1 MERPHRPP
9 PLTIPPPVQS
19 RTRIRR
25 PRRPNARQARQFKL
39 WLLRA
44 QIANDVAHVV
54 GASILLWIMSWF
66 LYNVPL
72 PIANRTGP
80 AAIALLVVL
89 SVDVLLD
96 ARSIVHAHDAWPGWA
111 LLLRL
116 IVGASAIVVF
126 WVYIALGEVF
136 APGFTYWDMTEM
148 HGRVLAYMF
157 LWGIG
162 LWDLLFVVL
171 CRHWLGKEVKRYGG
185 RARRAIRDHR
195 EETMSP
201 GVSAHR
207 LVSPTAEEPPNR
219 IVTIMDVEAARPVNE
234 DAGSGGGR
242 VSLPPR
248 MGTRRV
254 KSSISVSVNSIV
266 TSGTETTDMGMV
278 TGARTGTGT
287 VMRSASPPP
296 PPVFLRP
303 A

>member
-9 PLTIPPPVQS
+9 PLIIPPPARS

-25 PRRPNARQARQFKL
+25 PRRPDARQARQFKL

-72 PIANRTGP
+72 PIATRTGP
-80 AAIALLVVL
+80 AAVALLVVL

-96 ARSIVHAHDAWPGWA
+96 ARSIVHAHEAWPGWA
-111 LLLRL
+111 LLVRL
-116 IVGASAIVVF
+116 VVGASAIAVF

-136 APGFTYWDMTEM
+136 APGFTYWGMSEM

-162 LWDLLFVVL
+162 LWDLLFVVFY
-171 CRHWLGKEVKRYGG
+171 RRWLSKEVKRYGG
-185 RARRAIRDHR
+185 RARRVIRDQHQRR
-195 EETMSP
+195 EGTMSP

-207 LVSPTAEEPPNR
+207 LVSATGEEPPNR
-219 IVTIMDVEAARPVNE
+219 VVAMDMEAARLVNE
-234 DAGSGGGR
+234 DAGGGGGR
-242 VSLPPR
+242 SSLPAR
-248 MGTRRV
+248 MGVRRV
-254 KSSISVSVNSIV
+254 KNNMSVSVHSV
-266 TSGTETTDMGMV
+266 AMSGTGEGIGAV
-278 TGARTGTGT
+278 VGARTGTGT
-287 VMRSASPPP
+287 AMRDASPPP
-296 PPVFLRP
+296 PVFMRP

>member
-9 PLTIPPPVQS
+9 PLTIPPPA
-19 RTRIRR
+19 RTRTRVRR
-25 PRRPNARQARQFKL
+25 PRRPNPRQARQFKL

-72 PIANRTGP
+72 PLAKRTGP
-80 AAIALLVVL
+80 AAVTLLVVL
-89 SVDVLLD
+89 SADVLLD
-96 ARSIVHAHDAWPGWA
+96 ARSIVHAHEAWPGWA

-116 IVGASAIVVF
+116 VIGASAIAIF
-126 WVYIALGEVF
+126 WVYIALGDVF
-136 APGFTYWDMTEM
+136 APGFTYWGMSEM
-148 HGRVLAYMF
+148 YGRVLAYMF

-171 CRHWLGKEVKRYGG
+171 CRHWLGQEVKRYGG
-185 RARRAIRDHR
+185 RARQVIRDQR
-195 EETMSP
+195 EGIMSP

-207 LVSPTAEEPPNR
+207 LVSATEEEPPNR
-219 IVTIMDVEAARPVNE
+219 VVAMDVEAARTVNE
-234 DAGSGGGR
+234 DAGGGGGR
-242 VSLPPR
+242 ASLPSR
-248 MGTRRV
+248 MGVRRV
-254 KSSISVSVNSIV
+254 KNSTNMSVHSVAM
-266 TSGTETTDMGMV
+266 SGTGTVMG
-278 TGARTGTGT
+278 TET

-296 PPVFLRP
+296 PVFMRP